1 MENFDKDTLIRTIL
15 PYSKIDASDLDRIT
29 QTQFRHNVVTKLNT
43 VTLEC
48 KRVLNL
54 QKDNFIRKIFIQ
66 SNTKG
71 NYSMEDFVTNHHKS
85 IWNRYLGY
93 KTANTL
99 GNIAIEN
106 KLSQKELR
114 DLIKG
119 TKLHRRISSQTITE
133 ISSINSDSDESNDPD
148 YIPNEEISE
157 FSDYDD
163 DSEVEINNISTH
175 NISNISTSSSGHSCI
190 RSILDELKKINNKHN
205 WMSETIDS
213 LLEKYFKSRSGLE
226 KLFLYEMDVIN
237 SEIHNQFEKYLFKK
251 TDNKR
256 TRVKKLMEQLKQMP
270 QLLNYSTSD
279 EDSVEYAQPKSLFVI
294 YENYITRSRY
304 PKEYLAALYCK
315 INHYENVMKWESHS
329 KIPIRFDMPWVE
341 SQHIIFNYP
350 DFSVDRNQMEMHTFD
365 YTHILNNL

>member
-1 MENFDKDTLIRTIL
+1 M
-15 PYSKIDASDLDRIT
+15 
-29 QTQFRHNVVTKLNT
+29 
-43 VTLEC
+43 
-48 KRVLNL
+48 
-54 QKDNFIRKIFIQ
+54 
-66 SNTKG
+66 
-71 NYSMEDFVTNHHKS
+71 TNHRKS

-93 KTANTL
+93 KTANTF

-133 ISSINSDSDESNDPD
+133 ISSINSDSDDSNDPD

-175 NISNISTSSSGHSCI
+175 NISNISTSSSECSCI
-190 RSILDELKKINNKHN
+190 RSILEEFKKINNKHN

-237 SEIHNQFEKYLFKK
+237 SEVHNHFGKYLFKK
-251 TDNKR
+251 TDNKW

-270 QLLNYSTSD
+270 ELLNYSSSD

-294 YENYITRSRY
+294 YENYITHSRY

-315 INHYENVMKWESHS
+315 IT
-329 KIPIRFDMPWVE
+329 
-341 SQHIIFNYP
+341 
-350 DFSVDRNQMEMHTFD
+350 NQV
-365 YTHILNNL
+365 